1 MEVRVLV
8 GAVGGAFGSWIN
20 VNAIRHEEEEIVSA
34 MPVAMVCVVRRP
46 RPAPGLSL

>member
-8 GAVGGAFGSWIN
+8 GAVGGAFDSWIH
-20 VNAIRHEEEEIVSA
+20 VSAVRHEEEEIVSA
-34 MPVAMVCVVRRP
+34 MPVTMVCVVRRP